1 MTQDLSVPAA
11 LLPSTL
17 RSPIAFIVDKQP
29 DLPDYGVD
37 TGDLVI
43 VDRDA
48 EFAEGALSVFVKN
61 KSNRDTNPHPYR
73 VSREKVKGYKYFGK
87 VAMIMK
93 YYGNSPLTS

>member
-1 MTQDLSVPAA
+1 MDDIRFPNE
-11 LLPSTL
+11 LLPTEIKE
-17 RSPIAFIVDKQP
+17 PEAFIVDKQP

-43 VDRDA
+43 VDREA
-48 EFAEGALSVFVKN
+48 KFAEGALSVFVKN
-61 KSNRDTNPHPYR
+61 KTNRDTNPHPYR

-87 VAMIMK
+87 VAMVMK

>member
-29 DLPDYGVD
+29 ELPDYGVD

-43 VDRDA
+43 IDCDA
-48 EFAEGALSVFVKN
+48 EFTDGALSVFVKN

>member
-1 MTQDLSVPAA
+1 MNSIGIPTS
-11 LLPSTL
+11 LLPKGIMT
-17 RSPIAFIVDKQP
+17 PGAFIVDKQP
-29 DLPDYGVD
+29 DLPDYGVE

-43 VDRDA
+43 VDCDA

-61 KSNRDTNPHPYR
+61 KSNRDTNPHSYR

-87 VAMIMK
+87 VAMVMK

>member
-1 MTQDLSVPAA
+1 MNDVRFPNN
-11 LLPSTL
+11 LLPTGINA
-17 RSPIAFIVDKQP
+17 PIAFIVDKQL

-43 VDRDA
+43 VDREA
-48 EFAEGALSVFVKN
+48 EFAEGALMVFVKN

-87 VAMIMK
+87 VAMVMK

>member
-1 MTQDLSVPAA
+1 MDDIRFPNE
-11 LLPSTL
+11 LLPTGIKA
-17 RSPIAFIVDKQP
+17 PGAFIVDKQP

-61 KSNRDTNPHPYR
+61 KTNRDTNPHPYR

-87 VAMIMK
+87 VAMVMK
-93 YYGNSPLTS
+93 YYGNSPHIS